1 MMSQGSFHFEA
12 CDWEKR
18 RMDHYCGKLGSR
30 NHAEAALNLHV
41 IEMLVRELS
50 EVAALAEP
58 VRFENGALQ
67 DAIGLV

>member
-1 MMSQGSFHFEA
+1 
-12 CDWEKR
+12 
-18 RMDHYCGKLGSR
+18 MDHYCGKLGSR

-50 EVAALAEP
+50 EVAAMAEP
-58 VRFENGALQ
+58 VRFENSALQ